1 MKMHF
6 KDGIH
11 EKNII
16 VRCAADRL
24 LPFALTFGIYII
36 IYGTISPGGGFQ
48 GGVTVA
54 SAILFLYLAY
64 GYNETALEVNPEV
77 LRINEAIGASIYVI
91 LGLAGILTGMNFCR
105 NWLYDI
111 GAVGDVISAGT
122 VTFMGYTV
130 GYKVLTGVGFL
141 LILMLGLLG
150 PDSADTKK
158 DKDTVHAD
166 TAEPVRPG
174 EHAHLITEDKVQT
187 VNSDVNSA
195 PAAAAAAVT
204 SEGKED

>member
-54 SAILFLYLAY
+54 SAILFLYLASFPS
-64 GYNETALEVNPEV
+64 LSP
-77 LRINEAIGASIYVI
+77 S
-91 LGLAGILTGMNFCR
+91 
-105 NWLYDI
+105 
-111 GAVGDVISAGT
+111 GT
-122 VTFMGYTV
+122 RYF
-130 GYKVLTGVGFL
+130 FL
-141 LILMLGLLG
+141 LIQSPSDL
-150 PDSADTKK
+150 PA
-158 DKDTVHAD
+158 
-166 TAEPVRPG
+166 PQ
-174 EHAHLITEDKVQT
+174 AH
-187 VNSDVNSA
+187 
-195 PAAAAAAVT
+195 
-204 SEGKED
+204 